1 MDRVV
6 SIMTTSFQTTSEAGF
21 RERFRWLS
29 AEWKEQSRYLSNT
42 AQMAMLKPYQ
52 RIVGMGLSAVPLILE
67 ELRREPDQWFWALE
81 AITEENPRFAPSS
94 GQGPRDGPGVDRL
107 GETARTP
114 RSMITREDFPRV
126 PEENQIILRVLPK
139 MFKDQDMHEFM

>member
-1 MDRVV
+1 
-6 SIMTTSFQTTSEAGF
+6 MTTSFQTTSEAGF
-21 RERFRWLS
+21 RERFRRLS

-81 AITEENPRFAPSS
+81 AITEENPRPAPSS

-107 GETARTP
+107 GETERTP

-139 MFKDQDMHEFM
+139 MFNDQDMHEFM